1 VSANLNVPLPQC
13 RSCFQVD
20 QWRLHRLG
28 EGPGC
33 PLIVAATAGEVPS
46 QWRNDRCSGHLK
58 RPPVYRPAKEQPL
71 PQEELFPEPAVAGR
85 RLVPVDGW
93 PDYAAQVRD
102 GTG

>member
-1 VSANLNVPLPQC
+1 MSANLNVPLPQC

-85 RLVPVDGW
+85 RLAGLRS
-93 PDYAAQVRD
+93 AGA
-102 GTG
+102 